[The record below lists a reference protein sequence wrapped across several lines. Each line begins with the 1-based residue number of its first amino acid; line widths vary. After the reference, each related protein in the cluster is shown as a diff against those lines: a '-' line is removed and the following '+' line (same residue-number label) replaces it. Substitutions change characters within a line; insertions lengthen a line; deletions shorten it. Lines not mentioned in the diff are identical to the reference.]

1 MKTIKRTV
9 MLLLVFGLILAF
21 SAEGFA
27 QRGGGGGGGRRGG
40 GMLRM
45 MLPVEA
51 TLSILSFDDK
61 IGLKDDQL
69 LKIRKG
75 LREIYGK
82 RAGLIEEMQ
91 SGADREA
98 LMGKFRGLREEM
110 LASVK
115 GVLDENQNKL
125 LDKYLKRMQEARQR
139 RGGGRRG
146 SRGGGTE

>member
-1 MKTIKRTV
+1 MKSIKRTV
-9 MLLLVFGLILAF
+9 TLLLVFGLILAF

-27 QRGGGGGGGRRGG
+27 QRGRVGGGGRRGG

-51 TLSILSFDDK
+51 TLSFLAFNDK

>member
-9 MLLLVFGLILAF
+9 TLLLVFGLILAF

-27 QRGGGGGGGRRGG
+27 QRGRDGGGGRRGG

-51 TLSILSFDDK
+51 TLSFLAFDDK

-69 LKIRKG
+69 LKIRTG

-82 RAGLIEEMQ
+82 RAGLVEEMQ

>member
-9 MLLLVFGLILAF
+9 TLLLVFGLILAF

-27 QRGGGGGGGRRGG
+27 QRGRDGGGGRRRG

-51 TLSILSFDDK
+51 TLSFLAFDDK

-82 RAGLIEEMQ
+82 RAGLVEEMQ

>member
-1 MKTIKRTV
+1 
-9 MLLLVFGLILAF
+9 
-21 SAEGFA
+21 
-27 QRGGGGGGGRRGG
+27 
-40 GMLRM
+40 M

-51 TLSILSFDDK
+51 TLSFLAFDDK

-82 RAGLIEEMQ
+82 RAGLVEEMQ

-98 LMGKFRGLREEM
+98 LMGKFRGLREKM

-115 GVLDENQNKL
+115 GVLDENQNKF

>member
-9 MLLLVFGLILAF
+9 TLLLVFGLILAF

-27 QRGGGGGGGRRGG
+27 QRGRDGGGGRRGG

-51 TLSILSFDDK
+51 TLSFLAFDDK

-82 RAGLIEEMQ
+82 RAGLVEEMQ

-98 LMGKFRGLREEM
+98 LMGKFRGLREKM

-115 GVLDENQNKL
+115 GVLDENQNKF

>member
-9 MLLLVFGLILAF
+9 TLLLVFGLILAF

-27 QRGGGGGGGRRGG
+27 QRGRDGGGGRRGG

-51 TLSILSFDDK
+51 TLSFLAFDDK

-82 RAGLIEEMQ
+82 RAGLVEEMQ